1 MGEGGGGGRWG
12 REVGENGNEGG
23 KVKERNSWE
32 KGKNGGKLE
41 EGEGVKGERE

>member
-1 MGEGGGGGRWG
+1 MGGRWG

-32 KGKNGGKLE
+32 KGKNGGRLE